1 MCHSERFAA
10 RIKDNAMPKK
20 LSAEQIRSYRADGYL
35 SPLDALGADEV
46 ARYREELRKTEEH
59 LGGSLMAIDK
69 KFRGNLHFMCRWV
82 DELART
88 PAILD
93 AVEDLLGPDIL
104 LYTSRFFI
112 KEAHSEGIAAWHQD
126 STYFGLRP
134 YDHVT
139 AWVALSNVTAEAGPV
154 EFAVG
159 SHIRGQLQQKSGLI
173 KNSVNTA
180 GQIIVEWFDRSR
192 IEQAILKPGQFSF
205 HHTCVVHQSQPNR
218 SDERRIGIALSYIPT
233 RTRYIGR
240 RRMPACLVRGRDEH
254 DHFNLQP
261 PPQEDFGETEMRRHD
276 ATFRAYIES
285 FYEQLGEAEKDL
297 PKEVAAGMVY

>member
-1 MCHSERFAA
+1 ML
-10 RIKDNAMPKK
+10 KK
-20 LSAEQIRSYRADGYL
+20 LNAEQIRSYRADGYL

-46 ARYREELRKTEEH
+46 ARYREELRKTEER

-88 PAILD
+88 PAIVD

-112 KEAHSEGIAAWHQD
+112 KEAKSEGIAAWHQD
-126 STYFGLRP
+126 STYFGLRR

-192 IEQAILKPGQFSF
+192 IEKAILKPGQFSF

-233 RTRYIGR
+233 RTRYIGK

-254 DHFNLQP
+254 GHFDLQP
-261 PPQEDFGETEMRRHD
+261 PPQADFGETEMQRHD
-276 ATFRAYIES
+276 VTFRAYIES

-297 PKEVAAGMVY
+297 PREAAAGLVY

>member
-1 MCHSERFAA
+1 ML
-10 RIKDNAMPKK
+10 KK
-20 LSAEQIRSYRADGYL
+20 LSTTQVRDYRANGYL
-35 SPLDALGADEV
+35 YPLDGLTAGEV
-46 ARYREELRKTEEH
+46 ARYREELRKTEAH

-112 KEAHSEGIAAWHQD
+112 KEPRSEGIAAWHQD

-134 YDHVT
+134 HDHVT
-139 AWVALSNVTAEAGPV
+139 AWVALCNVTEATGPV

-180 GQIIVEWFDRSR
+180 GQIIVEWFDQSGIDR
-192 IEQAILKPGQFSF
+192 AILKPGQFSF
-205 HHTCVVHQSQPNR
+205 HHTCTVHQSQPNR

-233 RTRYIGR
+233 RTRYVGK
-240 RRMPACLVRGRDEH
+240 RRMPACLLRGRDEYN
-254 DHFNLQP
+254 HFDLQP
-261 PPQEDFGETEMRRHD
+261 RPQVDFGEIEMQRHD
-276 ATFRAYIES
+276 ATFKAYIES

-297 PKEVAAGMVY
+297 PREAAAGMIY

>member
-1 MCHSERFAA
+1 MTRG
-10 RIKDNAMPKK
+10 
-20 LSAEQIRSYRADGYL
+20 LSAAQVRDYRADGYL
-35 SPLDALGADEV
+35 YPLDALSADEV
-46 ARYREELRKTEEH
+46 ARYREALRRTEEH

-93 AVEDLLGPDIL
+93 AVESLLGPDIL

-112 KEAHSEGIAAWHQD
+112 KEPHSDGIAAWHQD

-134 YDHVT
+134 FDHVT

-154 EFAVG
+154 EFATG
-159 SHIRGQLQQKSGLI
+159 SHIRGQLLQKSGLI

-180 GQIIVEWFDRSR
+180 GQTIVEWFDRSKIDR
-192 IEQAILKPGQFSF
+192 AILKPGQFSL

-218 SDERRIGIALSYIPT
+218 SDERRIGLALSYIPT
-233 RTRYIGR
+233 RTRYIGK

-254 DHFNLQP
+254 GHFDLQP
-261 PPQEDFGETEMRRHD
+261 RPQADFGDIEMQRHD

-297 PKEVAAGMVY
+297 PPEAVAGMVY

>member
-1 MCHSERFAA
+1 ML
-10 RIKDNAMPKK
+10 KK
-20 LSAEQIRSYRADGYL
+20 LNADQVRDYRANGYL
-35 SPLDALGADEV
+35 YPLDALDPAAVG
-46 ARYREELRKTEEH
+46 RYRDELRNTEAH
-59 LGGSLMAIDK
+59 LGGSLMAVDK
-69 KFRGNLHFMCRWV
+69 KFRGNLHFLCRWV

-112 KEAHSEGIAAWHQD
+112 KEPRSDGIAAWHQD

-134 YDHVT
+134 FDHVT
-139 AWVALSNVTAEAGPV
+139 AWVALSNVTADAGPV

-159 SHIRGQLQQKSGLI
+159 SHIRGQLLQKSGLI

-180 GQIIVEWFDRSR
+180 GQIIVEWFDQSR
-192 IEQAILKPGQFSF
+192 IDRAILSPGQFSL

-218 SDERRIGIALSYIPT
+218 SDERRVGIALSYIPT

-240 RRMPACLVRGRDEH
+240 RRMPACLVRGRDGH
-254 DHFNLQP
+254 GHFDLQP
-261 PPQEDFGETEMRRHD
+261 RPQADFGDAEMQRHD

-285 FYEQLGEAEKDL
+285 FYEQLDEAEKDL
-297 PKEVAAGMVY
+297 PKEAAAGMVY